1 MSGQEVRSFSRE
13 FKLAALRRL
22 HGGEAVGILA
32 AELGIRRKYLYEW
45 RDRFRLGG
53 ALALR
58 SCGRPTKAEILAM
71 RSEEGPPGDPAGGL
85 EVAPASEREE
95 LPRAQQRIAELERKI
110 GQQQVELDFFQRAL
124 QQVREARQRSGV
136 PGGTGSTR
144 SSKR

>member
-1 MSGQEVRSFSRE
+1 MGKKEARRFSRE

-22 HGGEAVGILA
+22 QSGEPVGVLA

-58 SCGRPTKAEILAM
+58 SCGRPTKAEILGM
-71 RSEEGPPGDPAGGL
+71 QSEEGPPGDPEGLL
-85 EVAPASEREE
+85 EVAPASERDE
-95 LPRAQQRIAELERKI
+95 LSRAQRRIGELERKI

-124 QQVREARQRSGV
+124 RQVREARQRGGV